1 MQNFRIGTEIYFNEN
16 SLNYLQNLTQEQK
29 NIFIVLDPFMIK
41 NGTLDILKAKLPN
54 KNIKTFSDIAP
65 DPTISMVTNGIEQL
79 KSFNPN
85 VVIAL
90 GGGSVIDA
98 TKAII
103 HFGRNILDLK
113 EVIFIAIPT
122 TSGTGSEVTSF
133 AVITNKEKGIKYPLV
148 SDELLPD
155 IAILEPQ
162 LTKSVPP
169 NITADTG
176 LDVLTHSIEAYVS
189 KNATDF
195 SDALAIKSIS
205 LVFENLELCF
215 KDGNDIKAREKMHTA
230 SCLAG
235 IAFNNASLGINHSIA
250 HILGGKYHIPHGR
263 ANAILLPHIIE
274 FNAEIKGYE
283 NSCSYTAKRYEEIAK
298 VLGIA
303 KSNTRASVKALVNK
317 ILELQRK
324 LNIPDCLKKLNI
336 DLSNFDS
343 IKEEMA
349 EIALEDKCT
358 ETNPISPTKSDIIKI
373 LEKVKG

>member
-169 NITADTG
+169 HITADTG

-215 KDGNDIKAREKMHTA
+215 KDGNNIKAREKMHTA

-283 NSCSYTAKRYEEIAK
+283 NSCSHTAKRYEEIAK
-298 VLGIA
+298 ALGIA
-303 KSNTRASVKALVNK
+303 KSNTRASVKALINK

-324 LNIPDCLKKLNI
+324 LNIPDCLKNLNI

>member
-90 GGGSVIDA
+90 GGGSVIDV

-169 NITADTG
+169 HITADTG

-205 LVFENLELCF
+205 LVFEYLELCF

-298 VLGIA
+298 ALGIA